1 MSLIYPI
8 IISEWTTVDF
18 KNHLKNEKKKLVSC
32 QHNENFLSN
41 QQGCAASPI
50 KLQKHQKSFLR
61 KNITKLMKY

>member
-1 MSLIYPI
+1 M
-8 IISEWTTVDF
+8 DF
-18 KNHLKNEKKKLVSC
+18 KNHLKNLVSG